1 MSIRSRL
8 VLMQRPRDRFKGE
21 LIRETQSFVR
31 GNVEFVFNR
40 TYHLPT
46 SQGGGSS
53 AADANAAQPLQ
64 TLPAWNDLR
73 PVDPAQKWVL
83 HVRLH
88 VDEDNQPD
96 KLQKANKELL
106 VVKEE
111 LDRIFDFKTIDRRVL
126 DTRIAPPQVLP
137 PR

>member
-1 MSIRSRL
+1 M
-8 VLMQRPRDRFKGE
+8 
-21 LIRETQSFVR
+21 R
-31 GNVEFVFNR
+31 GNVEFVFSR
-40 TYHLPT
+40 TYHLPA
-46 SQGGGSS
+46 SQGNGSAVAAAQQQSPKQGGRQPQ
-53 AADANAAQPLQ
+53 AQAQPLQ
-64 TLPAWNDLR
+64 TLPTWADLR

-96 KLQKANKELL
+96 KLQKANQELL
-106 VVKEE
+106 AVKEE
-111 LDRIFDFKTIDRRVL
+111 LDRIFDFKILDRRVF